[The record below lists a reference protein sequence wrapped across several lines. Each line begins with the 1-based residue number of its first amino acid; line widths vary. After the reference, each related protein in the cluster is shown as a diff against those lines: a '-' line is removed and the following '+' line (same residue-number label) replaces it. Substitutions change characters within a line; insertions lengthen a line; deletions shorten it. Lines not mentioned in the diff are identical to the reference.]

1 MKIIEYISNN
11 AILIFLLITILF
23 GIKENKNI
31 LNLFIS
37 GVIEGVKIVYELFP
51 ILLALIVAVQMF
63 NESGIIDYLSDVL
76 YPIFKI
82 LRIDKGLIPLILV
95 RPISGSTT
103 TAIATNIMKNFGVDS
118 KLGII
123 SSCIMGA
130 TETTIY
136 VATLYSSKV
145 KVKNIT
151 EVICIGLI
159 TDFIGILCSI
169 LAFNLGIMRI
179 L

>member
-1 MKIIEYISNN
+1 MKIIDYISDN

-23 GIKENKNI
+23 GIKENKN
-31 LNLFIS
+31 LFNLFIS
-37 GVIEGVKIVYELFP
+37 GAIEGVKIVYELFP
-51 ILLALIVAVQMF
+51 TLLALIVAVQMF
-63 NESGIIDYLSDVL
+63 NASGIIDFFSEIL

-82 LRIDKGLIPLILV
+82 FGINKDLIPLILV

-103 TAIATNIMKNFGVDS
+103 TAMATNIMENFGVDS
-118 KLGII
+118 SLGII

-159 TDFIGILCSI
+159 ADFIGIVCSI
-169 LAFNLGIMRI
+169 WAFNLGIMSI
-179 L
+179 

>member
-1 MKIIEYISNN
+1 MKFIEYISNT
-11 AILIFLLITILF
+11 AVIIFLLITLLY
-23 GIKENKNI
+23 GLKEKK
-31 LNLFIS
+31 NLFNLF
-37 GVIEGVKIVYELFP
+37 VEGAIQGLKLVYELFP
-51 ILLALIVAVQMF
+51 TLLALIVAIGIF
-63 NESGIIDYLSDVL
+63 KSSGILNLIGNLFV
-76 YPIFKI
+76 PIFN
-82 LRIDKGLIPLILV
+82 LFGIDSNLIPLILV

-103 TAIATNIMKNFGVDS
+103 TAMATNIMRDFGVDS
-118 KLGII
+118 SLGII

-159 TDFIGILCSI
+159 VDFIGIMCSV
-169 LAFNLGIMRI
+169 LAYNVGLIRI
-179 L
+179 

>member
-1 MKIIEYISNN
+1 MKFIEYISNT
-11 AILIFLLITILF
+11 AIIIFLLVVFLY
-23 GIKENKNI
+23 GLKEKKNI
-31 LNLFIS
+31 IDLFIQ
-37 GVIEGVKIVYELFP
+37 GAIQGLKLVYELFP
-51 ILLALIVAVQMF
+51 TLLALIVAVGMF
-63 NESGIIDYLSDVL
+63 KSSGVLNLIGNIIAPFFSLLGIDNE
-76 YPIFKI
+76 
-82 LRIDKGLIPLILV
+82 LISLILV

-103 TAIATNIMKNFGVDS
+103 TAMATNIMKNFGVDS
-118 KLGII
+118 RVGII

-159 TDFIGILCSI
+159 VDCIGIMCSI
-169 LAFNLGIMRI
+169 FAYNIGLMVV
-179 L
+179 